1 MNQLTCPTC
10 DRHGHVVVLNETPI
24 AKKEARRASRDLKRS
39 RPAQIR
45 KTAEKQVS
53 PCSAAKQLIRQIL
66 VPIDA
71 TRIKVADLKS
81 VFRFA
86 RGWDAEVT
94 FLHYYMTPRS
104 FSFLR
109 GPSALAE
116 VLYHREMVRA
126 QFHRLQ
132 SQLKKSF
139 PKSQCC
145 FTSGSLPEEILR
157 ASERINADLII
168 VPTSLDLISDC
179 WRTASLIDELVR
191 RANCPVLGM
200 PGLEERLQ
208 HSKT

>member
-10 DRHGHVVVLNETPI
+10 DRHGHVIVPNETPI
-24 AKKEARRASRDLKRS
+24 AKKEDRHASRDLKRS
-39 RPAQIR
+39 RPAQTR
-45 KTAEKQVS
+45 KTTGKQVS
-53 PCSAAKQLIRQIL
+53 SLAAKPRIRQIL

-71 TRIKVADLKS
+71 TRIKAADLEP
-81 VFRFA
+81 VFRFT
-86 RGWDAEVT
+86 RCWDAQVT

-104 FSFLR
+104 SSFLR
-109 GPSALAE
+109 GPSAMAE
-116 VLYHREMVRA
+116 VLYHRNMVRA
-126 QFHRLQ
+126 QLHRLQ

-179 WRTASLIDELVR
+179 WTTASLIDELVR
-191 RANCPVLGM
+191 RANCPVLGV
-200 PGLEERLQ
+200 PGLEELLK